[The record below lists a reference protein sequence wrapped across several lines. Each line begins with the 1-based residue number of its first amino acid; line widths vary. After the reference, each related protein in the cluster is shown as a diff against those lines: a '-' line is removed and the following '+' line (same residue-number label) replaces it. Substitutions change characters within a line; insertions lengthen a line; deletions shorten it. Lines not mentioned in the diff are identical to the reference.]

1 MTGLK
6 ILYRSI
12 QEIPPE
18 KWMEKLALEAETDA
32 AEAALGYPLPRR
44 LRPLFSSEHSHSVRV
59 EERVFESYADFGKKM
74 AARNFTPELRL
85 LDDRRRNLVKWER
98 EELFFV
104 DSGMPVP
111 RWMQAVSRKPMTS
124 DEMKEAN
131 IVGSPIQVP
140 PERAKANVDAGKLRI
155 LYRIVQEVPKDRWAE
170 KLEQERI
177 SDAAE
182 KLRGDPLPT
191 RYRAMLGSERS
202 QVRIN
207 EREYEDYAA
216 FAKTVESF
224 LADSSPGDKAAM
236 DAEIRRQGFFNW
248 EREEVYIVDSDSF
261 QPKWMTYAAEGGM

>member
-6 ILYRSI
+6 ILYRSV
-12 QEIPPE
+12 QEVAPE
-18 KWMEKLALEAETDA
+18 KWMDKLALEQQTDA

-44 LRPLFSSEHSHSVRV
+44 LRPLFSTEHSHSVRV
-59 EERVFESYADFGKKM
+59 EERVFESYSDFGKKM
-74 AARNFTPELRL
+74 AERSFDPILREL
-85 LDDRRRNLVKWER
+85 DQRRRSLVKWER
-98 EELFFV
+98 EELFYV

-111 RWMQAVSRKPMTS
+111 RWMQAVSRKSMTQE
-124 DEMKEAN
+124 EMKEAN
-131 IVGSPIQVP
+131 IVGSSIHVT
-140 PERAKANVDAGKLRI
+140 PEQAKANVEAGKLRI
-155 LYRIVQEVPKDRWAE
+155 LYRIIQEVPKDRWAE

-202 QVRIN
+202 QIRIN

-224 LADSSPGDKAAM
+224 LADSTPGDQAAM
-236 DAEIRRQGFFNW
+236 NAEIRRQGFFNW

-261 QPKWMTYAAEGGM
+261 TPQWMAYAAEGKV

>member
-1 MTGLK
+1 MTGLR

-12 QEIPPE
+12 QEVPAE
-18 KWMEKLALEAETDA
+18 KWMQKLALEKQADD

-44 LRPLFSSEHSHSVRV
+44 LRPLFSPEHSHTVRV
-59 EERVFESYADFGKKM
+59 EERVFDSYADFAAKI
-74 AARNFTPELRL
+74 AARNFHPELKA
-85 LDDRRRNLVKWER
+85 LDDRRRALVKWER
-98 EELFFV
+98 EELFYV

-111 RWMQAVSRKPMTS
+111 RWMQAVSRKSMTAE
-124 DEMKEAN
+124 EMKQAN
-131 IVGSPIQVP
+131 IVGSPIHVTAQQ
-140 PERAKANVDAGKLRI
+140 ASANIAARKLRI

-170 KLEQERI
+170 KLEQERF

-182 KLRGDPLPT
+182 KLRGDPLPM

-202 QVRIN
+202 QIRIN
-207 EREYEDYAA
+207 EREYEDYAS

-224 LADSSPGDKAAM
+224 LADSTPGDKAAM

-261 QPKWMTYAAEGGM
+261 IPEWMVLAAERSE

>member
-6 ILYRSI
+6 ILYRSV
-12 QEIPPE
+12 QEVPPE

-44 LRPLFSSEHSHSVRV
+44 LRPLFSPEHSHTVRV
-59 EERVFESYADFGKKM
+59 EERVFDSYADFGRKIS
-74 AARNFTPELRL
+74 ARSFDPKLQA
-85 LDDRRRNLVKWER
+85 LDARRRAMVKWER

-111 RWMQAVSRKPMTS
+111 RWMQAVSRKPMTPE
-124 DEMKEAN
+124 EMQEAN
-131 IVGSPIQVP
+131 IVGSPIHVT
-140 PERAKANVDAGKLRI
+140 PEQAKANVAAGKLRI
-155 LYRIVQEVPKDRWAE
+155 LYRIIQEVPRERWAE

-202 QVRIN
+202 QIRIN
-207 EREYEDYAA
+207 EREYEDYAS

-224 LADSSPGDKAAM
+224 LADSSAGDKAVM
-236 DAEIRRQGFFNW
+236 DAEIRRQGFFAW
-248 EREEVYIVDSDSF
+248 EREEVYIVDSDSYSP
-261 QPKWMTYAAEGGM
+261 QWMAFAAERSV